1 MAEIIQKDGTWT
13 FDGDAVRIVPGRDKG
28 VGLLRQTLGEVVVPL
43 RARRG
48 QPRTGAQGGPV
59 EAEAA

>member
-28 VGLLRQTLGEVVVPL
+28 VGLLRQHLGEVVVPL
-43 RARRG
+43 RAIGGSVTSRAARRAG
-48 QPRTGAQGGPV
+48 CG
-59 EAEAA
+59 